1 MGGDPMFTGIVQSVG
16 EITSVDPMDQGVR
29 LKISAPEMDFGDVA
43 LGDSICVSGACL
55 TVVYLAAPAFWVDV
69 SAETLRCTS
78 GIEAPGP
85 VNLEKAMRLSDR
97 LGGHLVSG
105 HVDGVGTVTRF
116 EAAGPSY
123 ALDIRAPHM
132 LLKYIAPKGSVTVDG
147 VSLTV
152 NRVLKDEFSINLI
165 PHTLAHT
172 TLNRLCAGATVNLE
186 ADMIARYVE
195 RLTSAAEQPYQD

>member
-1 MGGDPMFTGIVQSVG
+1 MFTGIVQSVG
-16 EITSVDPMDQGVR
+16 EIISVDPMDQGVR

-55 TVVYLAAPAFWVDV
+55 TVVDLAAPAFWVDV

-78 GIEAPGP
+78 GIEVPGP